1 MVVMG
6 LFRHKKYT
14 SGVTGTS
21 DAGALAQRSLDFIAE
36 AVLMVDENGLIK
48 FANPA
53 AATMTGYNDPA
64 TIVGLDYQLVIRL
77 ETGQSVPVESTQS
90 SLHIAIKLNQHL
102 HTREYVLVSAQS
114 ERRMAIDLT
123 CIPTGSEHS
132 DRIITFRDITTE
144 LAEEHEQAEFI
155 STASH
160 EMRTPVASIEGYLGL
175 ALNPQTATID
185 ERAKKYLEAAH
196 TASQHLG
203 RLFKDLLDVTKLDDK
218 RARVH
223 LVPLDAVESVKYI
236 ADEQAKAMEAKGI
249 RFVFGNDANSID
261 KKRIEQKIYMAVD
274 YDFLHEIVD
283 NLVGNAIKYTPT
295 GGQISV
301 AVRGDGD
308 KVLISV
314 SDTGI
319 GIPADDIAHIFQKF
333 YRVDNSQTR
342 QIGGTGLGLYLVKQR
357 VEALGGRVW
366 VKSEYG
372 KGSTFYVS
380 LPRISE
386 SEYERMSIA
395 YNNEKMVQSFSAP
408 KDDSPI
414 SIPLVTATNQTPNI
428 SVSTQGVPTTTTN
441 PASSTQALS
450 APAPT
455 QNTPV
460 TTPAAPH
467 VANTTPLV
475 APPAPTTPN
484 IQVPPAAPLPSTNPV
499 ASKPTP
505 TTAAQPV
512 IPPSTNPPIITPTSA
527 VTTSKPTI
535 SPPASTTSPNPFNN
549 TNQP

>member
-1 MVVMG
+1 MTGG
-6 LFRHKKYT
+6 L
-14 SGVTGTS
+14 

-64 TIVGLDYQLVIRL
+64 TIVGLDYQLVMRL
-77 ETGQSVPVESTQS
+77 ESAQGAPIESTQS
-90 SLHIAIKLNQHL
+90 ALYIAIKLNRDL
-102 HTREYVLVSAQS
+102 HTREYVLISAQS
-114 ERRMAIDLT
+114 ERRIAIDLT
-123 CIPTGSEHS
+123 CIPTGNERS
-132 DRIITFRDITTE
+132 DRIVTFRDITTE

-185 ERAKKYLEAAH
+185 DRARKYLEAAH
-196 TASQHLG
+196 AASQHLG

-218 RARVH
+218 RARTH
-223 LVPLDAVESVKYI
+223 LVPLDAVEAVKYI
-236 ADEQAKAMEAKGI
+236 ANEQSKAMEAKGI
-249 RFVFGNDANSID
+249 HYNFGGEAGGID

-283 NLVGNAIKYTPT
+283 NLVGNAIKYTPA

-314 SDTGI
+314 ADTGM

-342 QIGGTGLGLYLVKQR
+342 QIGGTGLGLYLVKKR

-366 VKSEYG
+366 VESEYG
-372 KGSTFYVS
+372 KGSTFFVS

-395 YNNEKMVQSFSAP
+395 YNNERMVQAFSAP
-408 KDDSPI
+408 KSEQP
-414 SIPLVTATNQTPNI
+414 VTPAQT
-428 SVSTQGVPTTTTN
+428 VK
-441 PASSTQALS
+441 PAVAQPVA
-450 APAPT
+450 APAPPSPQPGVT
-455 QNTPV
+455 PTIPVQPVAPV
-460 TTPAAPH
+460 TPQPA
-467 VANTTPLV
+467 TTP
-475 APPAPTTPN
+475 T
-484 IQVPPAAPLPSTNPV
+484 IQ
-499 ASKPTP
+499 
-505 TTAAQPV
+505 
-512 IPPSTNPPIITPTSA
+512 
-527 VTTSKPTI
+527 
-535 SPPASTTSPNPFNN
+535 PNPINN
-549 TNQP
+549 NNQP

>member
-1 MVVMG
+1 MVVMS
-6 LFRHKKYT
+6 LFRRKKYT
-14 SGVTGTS
+14 SGMTGNL

-53 AATMTGYNDPA
+53 AAAMTGYNDPA

-77 ETGQSVPVESTQS
+77 ESAQSTPIESTQS
-90 SLHIAIKLNQHL
+90 TLYAAIKLNRHL

-123 CIPTGSEHS
+123 CIPTGNERS
-132 DRIITFRDITTE
+132 DRIVTFRDITTE

-185 ERAKKYLEAAH
+185 DRAKKYLEAAH
-196 TASQHLG
+196 AASQHLG

-218 RARVH
+218 RARTH
-223 LVPLDAVESVKYI
+223 LVPLDAVEAVKYI
-236 ADEQAKAMEAKGI
+236 ADEQSKAMEAKNI
-249 RFVFGNDANSID
+249 RYVFGGDASGID

-283 NLVGNAIKYTPT
+283 NLVGNAIKYTPE

-342 QIGGTGLGLYLVKQR
+342 QIGGTGLGLYLVKKR

-366 VKSEYG
+366 VESDYG
-372 KGSTFYVS
+372 KGSTFFVS

-395 YNNEKMVQSFSAP
+395 YHNERMVQTFSAP
-408 KDDSPI
+408 KSAQPTSAQITTPQTITTASVETVLQPQAAPVIPATPAQQPVIVSP
-414 SIPLVTATNQTPNI
+414 
-428 SVSTQGVPTTTTN
+428 
-441 PASSTQALS
+441 
-450 APAPT
+450 APATIMSNSQPQATAAPAVKPVIAPQPT
-455 QNTPV
+455 V
-460 TTPAAPH
+460 ASTTAPITTSPSTAPAAAPS
-467 VANTTPLV
+467 TPTLQSP
-475 APPAPTTPN
+475 APKPPAPQSAT
-484 IQVPPAAPLPSTNPV
+484 A
-499 ASKPTP
+499 PTP
-505 TTAAQPV
+505 T
-512 IPPSTNPPIITPTSA
+512 S
-527 VTTSKPTI
+527 
-535 SPPASTTSPNPFNN
+535 SPNQINN
-549 TNQP
+549 TNNH